1 MNSQTAFV
9 VVCACFAAPCQ
20 LFADIFVMKSGKE
33 IEGQLLAEDGAVYR
47 VEVKVSSSIKD
58 ERAIPKDEVL
68 LVRRSTDVNNEFA
81 KISKLVPAPDLLNRR
96 EYERR
101 MGMVE
106 KFLKIKPEPEESNQA
121 REVLAALKREV
132 NEVLNGALKIN
143 GKMVAAD
150 DYRQDAYDMDARV
163 AEIRIRRTV
172 EAGAYIEALRA
183 YEIFERDFSN
193 SNVYHNLAPLMRQ
206 VVRAHVSELDEMLST
221 LDARIRERDIGLQRM
236 SAIARRDAELA
247 IADEASQLEAT
258 NKAEKDAKAAWM
270 TVDPFLRKSIEEGL
284 SHARKEEAKFAP
296 VAALKEADG
305 GRIFRDALL
314 LVRSADKNSPTV
326 AAAIEMVKAAMLPE
340 RYMALLQAEADAK
353 LEAQKTEADPEP
365 QKSEAEKP
373 EPQKPDPVKPDPV
386 KPEPQKPEPTKAVTE
401 TAK

>member
-1 MNSQTAFV
+1 
-9 VVCACFAAPCQ
+9 
-20 LFADIFVMKSGKE
+20 
-33 IEGQLLAEDGAVYR
+33 
-47 VEVKVSSSIKD
+47 VSSSIKD

-68 LVRRSTDVNNEFA
+68 LVRRSTVVNNDFA

-101 MGMVE
+101 MGLVE

-121 REVLAALKREV
+121 REMLATLKSEA

-143 GKMVAAD
+143 GKMVGAD

-193 SNVYHNLAPLMRQ
+193 SEVHHNLAPLMRQ

-247 IADEASQLEAT
+247 IADEASQLEAI
-258 NKAEKDAKAAWM
+258 NKAEKDAKAAWL

-296 VAALKEADG
+296 VAALKAADG

-314 LVRSADKNSPTV
+314 LVRSADKNSPSV

-340 RYMALLQAEADAK
+340 RYIALLQAEADAK
-353 LEAQKTEADPEP
+353 PEPQKTEADPEP
-365 QKSEAEKP
+365 QNPEAEKP
-373 EPQKPDPVKPDPV
+373 EPQ